1 MVDANSHPWEVAR
14 YNSKPSRKMDSILRF
29 ALEDLPDNCSP
40 TQWVMDLRATNRDV
54 LPDTATALAIAIH
67 QSTHCLT
74 APTTQL
80 ADAEA
85 LTWLM
90 EQEVDL
96 EVLQA
101 ALEKIDRVSTQVTQ
115 RQTLSW
121 QRLIPVQ
128 RQLLAIAA
136 DQAQQAGWQLY
147 LVGGGVRDL
156 LLIDGTQPLRLKDLD
171 LVVAAEDRG
180 AGLVLAEALKA
191 SYPEVQLTLHQ
202 KFQTAALIWNSGE
215 LAGLAIDLATART
228 EFYLYPGANPV
239 VRGSDIDRD
248 LFRRDFTVNAMA
260 LYLTEG
266 EPGLLIDRFGGR
278 QDLAAKQLR
287 VLHPGSFLEDP
298 TRIYR
303 GARFAVRLGFEFE
316 PGLVAGLRS
325 ALKSGFYE
333 RMRDHGLPVPALQG
347 RLRSELKYL
356 FEGENWRRGLVF
368 LDRLGALGCIHPHL
382 TLSISTVENLR
393 RLGPWIQ
400 KFGAKPPTW
409 QLQIET
415 LLMGMGEI
423 DRAEAAQNL
432 QMPPDSL
439 ARLETVAAIDRL
451 PAMALPS
458 EWCRVLV
465 GFDRSCLI
473 LAGACLLDR
482 RRVIRA
488 YLTRWSLT
496 KPWLDGSDL
505 QGLGYPGGKGL
516 KAILADL
523 REKTIDGVL
532 GDRAAA
538 IAYLERV
545 YPIGEHCPAQPTIS
559 STAAAAQIDAPP

>member
-1 MVDANSHPWEVAR
+1 
-14 YNSKPSRKMDSILRF
+14 MDSILRF
-29 ALEDLPDNCSP
+29 ALEDLPDHCSP
-40 TQWVMDLRATNRDV
+40 TQWVMDRLAPNQQVSPT
-54 LPDTATALAIAIH
+54 TATALALAIH
-67 QSTHCLT
+67 QFTRSLSSPATE
-74 APTTQL
+74 L

-90 EQEVDL
+90 GQAVDL
-96 EVLQA
+96 GVLQA
-101 ALEKIDRVSTQVTQ
+101 ALEKIDRASTQATQ
-115 RQTLSW
+115 TQTLSW
-121 QRLIPVQ
+121 QRLIPEQ
-128 RQLLAIAA
+128 RNLLTIAA

-156 LLIDGTQPLRLKDLD
+156 LLGDGTKPLRLKDLD
-171 LVVAAEDRG
+171 LVVAASDRG
-180 AGLVLAEALKA
+180 AGMVLAEGLKER
-191 SYPEVQLTLHQ
+191 YPEAQLTLHQ
-202 KFQTAALIWNSGE
+202 KFQTAAMTWNSGE

-239 VRGSDIDRD
+239 VRSSDIDHD

-260 LYLTEG
+260 LCLTQG
-266 EPGLLIDRFGGR
+266 NPGTLIDRFGGR

-316 PGLVAGLRS
+316 PGLVEGLRS
-325 ALKSGFYE
+325 ALQSGFYE
-333 RMRDHGLPVPALQG
+333 RVRDHGLPVPALQG

-356 FEGENWRRGLVF
+356 FEGENWRNGLIF

-382 TLSISTVENLR
+382 ALSLSIVKNLR
-393 RLGPWIQ
+393 RLGFWIQ
-400 KFGAKPPTW
+400 RFEPKPPTW

-415 LLMGMGEI
+415 LLMGLGSI
-423 DRAEAAQNL
+423 DRPEAAQNL

-439 ARLETVAAIDRL
+439 ARLDSLGAIDRL
-451 PAMALPS
+451 SDMTSPS
-458 EWCRVLV
+458 EWCRVLA
-465 GFDRSCLI
+465 GFDRPSLI
-473 LAGACLLDR
+473 LAGVCLPNR
-482 RRVIRA
+482 RQVIRT

-496 KPWLDGSDL
+496 KPWLDGGDL
-505 QGLGYPGGKGL
+505 QRLGYVPGKGL

-532 GDRAAA
+532 GDRAETLT
-538 IAYLERV
+538 YLQAHH
-545 YPIGEHCPAQPTIS
+545 PLKIS
-559 STAAAAQIDAPP
+559 STAAAAQIDVLQ

>member
-1 MVDANSHPWEVAR
+1 
-14 YNSKPSRKMDSILRF
+14 MDSILRF
-29 ALEDLPDNCSP
+29 ALEDLPTGCTP
-40 TQWVMDLRATNRDV
+40 TQWVMNLSRENREISTA
-54 LPDTATALAIAIH
+54 TATALAIAIH
-67 QSTHCLT
+67 QTTRSLT
-74 APTTQL
+74 AATTTL

-90 EQEVDL
+90 GQAVDL
-96 EVLQA
+96 GVLQA
-101 ALEKIDRVSTQVTQ
+101 ALEQIDRISAAPKQQ
-115 RQTLSW
+115 QTLSW
-121 QRLIPVQ
+121 QRLIPEQ
-128 RQLLAIAA
+128 RRLLAIAA
-136 DQAQQAGWQLY
+136 QQAQGSQLY

-156 LLIDGTQPLRLKDLD
+156 LLGDGTAPLRLKDLD
-171 LVVAAEDRG
+171 LVVAGGYSG

-202 KFQTAALIWNSGE
+202 KFQTAALVWPEGSGE

-239 VRGSDIDRD
+239 VRGSEIDRD

-260 LYLTEG
+260 LCLTQG
-266 EPGLLIDRFGGR
+266 EPGGLIDRFGGR
-278 QDLAAKQLR
+278 QDLAAKQIK

-316 PGLVAGLRS
+316 PALREGLRS
-325 ALKSGFYE
+325 ALESGFYE
-333 RMRDHGLPVPALQG
+333 RVRDHGLPVPALQG

-356 FEGENWRRGLVF
+356 FEGENWRRGLAF
-368 LDRLGALGCIHPHL
+368 LDRLGALVCIHPHL
-382 TLSISTVENLR
+382 TLPTSTVENLR
-393 RLGPWIQ
+393 RLGPWIRR
-400 KFGAKPPTW
+400 FGAKPPTW

-415 LLMGMGEI
+415 LLVGMDAI
-423 DRAEAAQNL
+423 DRTAAAQNL

-439 ARLETVAAIDRL
+439 ARLDTVGAIDRL
-451 PAMALPS
+451 PEMALPS

-473 LAGACLLDR
+473 LAGVCLPDR
-482 RRVIRA
+482 RRVIRS

-496 KPWLDGSDL
+496 KPWLDGGDL
-505 QGLGYPGGKGL
+505 QGLGYASGKGL
-516 KAILADL
+516 KVILADL

-532 GDRAAA
+532 GDRAATLT
-538 IAYLERV
+538 YLQTHH
-545 YPIGEHCPAQPTIS
+545 PLKAS
-559 STAAAAQIDAPP
+559 STTAAGQTDGPP